1 MKHLLEAFGLVC
13 IFLFNFYA
21 CGGGRP
27 EPVIGM
33 PREVAATPTSAVM
46 ERVEEEVQEESIN
59 FDLGNLDIVEAVN
72 EEVTEVNNR
81 ELEILQKCVEAE
93 ACDQD
98 YRGKCLVARVILNRV
113 ESDGF
118 PDTIKGVVYQKGQFE
133 VVANGSIKNAKVSED
148 TIKACEEVLNGWDD
162 SKGALYF
169 RMQTKARNEW
179 HYTALEFLFD
189 DGTHSFFK

>member
-33 PREVAATPTSAVM
+33 PREIKATPTPTSAVVEQIEEQQEEAVDFDVIHLDCVS
-46 ERVEEEVQEESIN
+46 ERFTEEEIT
-59 FDLGNLDIVEAVN
+59 I
-72 EEVTEVNNR
+72 
-81 ELEILQKCVEAE
+81 LEKCVEAE

-133 VVANGSIKNAKVSED
+133 VVANGSIKKVKASED
-148 TIKACEEVLNGWDD
+148 TIKACEEVLGGWDE

-179 HYTALEFLFD
+179 HYTALEFLYD